1 MRRIALT
8 LCLSMLVH
16 HSIAAMPHATNVH
29 VQGEVISV
37 KAAPGCGVVFFGSP
51 VIYRVISGDSGWVG
65 KQVTVVVPCL
75 EMAQMSGTIPRFS
88 VGDRQD
94 LVLTK
99 TNVHKIES
107 PSAIPAQWFYLRSA
121 SRAK

>member
-1 MRRIALT
+1 MRRIAT
-8 LCLSMLVH
+8 ALCLSLLIH
-16 HSIAAMPHATNVH
+16 HSIAAVPHAKDLH

-37 KAAPGCGVVFFGSP
+37 NAAPGCGIVLFGSP
-51 VIYRVISGDSGWVG
+51 VTYQVISGDFGWVG
-65 KQVTVVVPCL
+65 KHVTVVVPCL
-75 EMAQMSGTIPRFS
+75 EMPQMSGTIPHFS

-107 PSAIPAQWFYLRSA
+107 PSAISAQWFYL
-121 SRAK
+121 